1 MGQGGGGSCCCA
13 WIGAIA
19 DLWILI
25 SAGLT
30 ALPAYPSARPFSA
43 GLTLSKAA
51 FSDLCH
57 CHQAS
62 APWPAVY
69 QMGDLAFCFSEKI
82 EAFRLHPVSERV
94 DLPHTSFG
102 SLEPQ
107 PGVMEILPSPTP
119 HFQLGLCFHNKHN
132 SFGYTPFSPFLLPLN
147 TELWQSPIFWKVLPS
162 DLNAFRHR

>member
-1 MGQGGGGSCCCA
+1 MGWGGGGGCCRA

-30 ALPAYPSARPFSA
+30 ALPADPSARPSSA

-51 FSDLCH
+51 LSDLCH
-57 CHQAS
+57 CRQAS
-62 APWPAVY
+62 PPWPAVY
-69 QMGDLAFCFSEKI
+69 QIGDLAFCFSEKI
-82 EAFRLHPVSERV
+82 EAFRLHPLSQQV

-107 PGVMEILPSPTP
+107 PWGDGYPPFSHPPTP
-119 HFQLGLCFHNKHN
+119 SWAFVSITNLTLLGI
-132 SFGYTPFSPFLLPLN
+132 PPLLRSCHL
-147 TELWQSPIFWKVLPS
+147 
-162 DLNAFRHR
+162 